1 MNLKVKVGIKKVH
14 PDAVIPT
21 YATEGSAGFDLTA
34 VEECA
39 INEGE
44 ITLIPTGLCFEIPLG
59 YELQIRPRSGKSL
72 NSHFRIANSPGT
84 IDSDYRGE
92 VMIIAEHNGPI
103 EHELCMN
110 QGTSMLDLAKYSD
123 GIFIAK
129 GERIAQ
135 AVLAPVTQAHFEVI
149 EELSETERGEGG
161 FGSTGV

>member
-1 MNLKVKVGIKKVH
+1 MTGKVKVGIKKLH
-14 PDAVIPT
+14 PEAVIPN

-34 VEECA
+34 VEDCA

-44 ITLIPTGLCFEIPLG
+44 IVLIPTGLSFEIPLG

-103 EHELCMN
+103 EHEIVMSDTSVEL
-110 QGTSMLDLAKYSD
+110 GTYSD
-123 GIFIAK
+123 GIFIHK

-135 AVLAPVTQAHFEVI
+135 AVLAPVLQANFVEL
-149 EELSETERGEGG
+149 EEFTATERGECG

>member
-1 MNLKVKVGIKKVH
+1 MSVKVGIKKLH
-14 PDAVIPT
+14 PDAITPK

-34 VEECA
+34 VEDCV

-44 ITLIPTGLCFEIPLG
+44 ITLIPTGLSFEIPLG

-103 EHELCMN
+103 EHELVMN
-110 QGTSMLDLAKYSD
+110 SNTSMLDLGTYND

-135 AVLAPVTQAHFEVI
+135 AILAPITQADFVEL
-149 EELSETERGEGG
+149 EELSETERGEDG